1 MLLVAAFTMAM
12 VSADGGIGF
21 IVTEGFV
28 NDDAVTTTDTGGG
41 GGGLLTTTEKGEP
54 AVGPAAADVD
64 WTGFT
69 GARMT
74 VGAAA
79 VTVGTVVMTVV
90 GVRNLTVEP

>member
-1 MLLVAAFTMAM
+1 M
-12 VSADGGIGF
+12 
-21 IVTEGFV
+21 
-28 NDDAVTTTDTGGG
+28 TTTDTGGG

-90 GVRNLTVEP
+90 VEAIMPTTILGNSNFIIIGSGERRLIGS